1 MAQNIATIKPLFLT
15 EEEAIAMLDM
25 CLMSNMETD
34 PVKECAMLKMSDLVR
49 RYIQEEA
56 PIAEAQA
63 TVTASA
69 SALEA
74 DAEAI
79 PVATLLQCLS
89 EPPVPERLFDV
100 KMNHHTGRIYF
111 GRRLRRYSA
120 LAYTD

>member
-49 RYIQEEA
+49 RYIQEEEPA
-56 PIAEAQA
+56 AEAQA
-63 TVTASA
+63 TE
-69 SALEA
+69 SALQP
-74 DAEAI
+74 DAEPI

-89 EPPVPERLFDV
+89 EPPVSERSFDV
-100 KMNHHTGRIYF
+100 KMNHHTGRVYF